1 MEKGLFEFKKVLKCV
16 LLSFVM
22 TVLLGGL
29 LAFFVYF
36 LEVQESTVKIIV
48 FAIMIVSVLFS
59 GFVLAKNLER
69 NGLFNGL
76 LMGVIYFAVI
86 MLLSFILN
94 GKISFGVANITRL
107 VTVTAAGML
116 GGILGINT

>member
-22 TVLLGGL
+22 TVLLGGI

-36 LEVQESTVKIIV
+36 WEVPESTVRIIV

-86 MLLSFILN
+86 LVLSLILN

-107 VTVTAAGML
+107 VTVAAAGML